1 MSGSVRSRKRR
12 EMPEGVKARTPETSN
27 LSTNDLEGFSKEVLN
42 ALITDNLPLTPN
54 NFSAYFDKLLENKN
68 SNLRKEIATILELE
82 EDNDSENSIVLEQNL
97 KTGFMAMK
105 NILGI
110 TANLYKN
117 MSLMTKILAKRKK
130 ELVNNGD
137 MDKAS
142 SIVNVLEGDILKL
155 NNIVKKQSSSMK
167 LTYDEIATIVKT
179 VDNETVFDNQFGVYN
194 KRYLM
199 SKIER
204 EVELIKEFKH
214 KSSLIMIELDKDLKA
229 DVNSDKA
236 VVLMTK
242 TIARLLLKTSRRSD
256 IVAHYG
262 DGIFTMLLKHSD
274 TSSAKK
280 ASERLCVLISD
291 TNFFIL
297 EKEIKLKISIGISEI
312 FDSMS
317 VEALVIDGLDAIE
330 EAYKDSNKDFAVSSK
345 TKSRLYETRK

>member
-1 MSGSVRSRKRR
+1 MSENLRSRKRR
-12 EMPEGVKARTPETSN
+12 DMPEGVKDRTSESSSG
-27 LSTNDLEGFSKEVLN
+27 LTNDLESFSKEVLN
-42 ALITDNLPLTPN
+42 SLITDHLPLTPN

-68 SNLRKEIATILELE
+68 SNLRKEVATILELE
-82 EDNDSENSIVLEQNL
+82 ENNESENSIVLEQNL
-97 KTGFMAMK
+97 KTGFTAMK

-229 DVNSDKA
+229 DVNNDKA
-236 VVLMTK
+236 VILMTK

-256 IVAHYG
+256 VVAHYG
-262 DGIFTMLLKHSD
+262 NGVFAMLLKHTD
-274 TSSAKK
+274 ASSAKK
-280 ASERLCVLISD
+280 ASQRLCELISD

-297 EKEIKLKISIGISEI
+297 EKEIKLKISIGISEV

-330 EAYKDSNKDFAVSSK
+330 EAYKDSKKDFAVSSK

>member
-1 MSGSVRSRKRR
+1 MSENLRSRKRR
-12 EMPEGVKARTPETSN
+12 DMPEGVKDRTSESSSG
-27 LSTNDLEGFSKEVLN
+27 LTNDLESFSKEVLN
-42 ALITDNLPLTPN
+42 SLITDHLPLTPN

-68 SNLRKEIATILELE
+68 SNLRKEVATILELE
-82 EDNDSENSIVLEQNL
+82 ENNESENSIVLEQNL
-97 KTGFMAMK
+97 KTGFTAMK

-155 NNIVKKQSSSMK
+155 NNIVKKQSTSMK

-204 EVELIKEFKH
+204 EIELIKEFKH

-229 DVNSDKA
+229 DVNNDKA
-236 VVLMTK
+236 TMLMSK

-262 DGIFTMLLKHSD
+262 NGVFAMLLKHTD
-274 TSSAKK
+274 ASSAKK
-280 ASERLCVLISD
+280 ASQRLCELISD

-297 EKEIKLKISIGISEI
+297 EKEIKLKISIGISEV

-330 EAYKDSNKDFAVSSK
+330 EAYKDSKKDFAVSSK

>member
-1 MSGSVRSRKRR
+1 MSGSARSRKRR

-42 ALITDNLPLTPN
+42 TLITDNLPLTPN

-68 SNLRKEIATILELE
+68 SNLRKEISAILELE

-97 KTGFMAMK
+97 KTGFSAMK

-130 ELVNNGD
+130 ELLENGNV
-137 MDKAS
+137 DKAS

-179 VDNETVFDNQFGVYN
+179 VDNETIFDNQFGVYN
-194 KRYLM
+194 KRYLL

-204 EVELIKEFKH
+204 EIELIIEFKH

-236 VVLMTK
+236 VILMTK

-256 IVAHYG
+256 IVAHMG
-262 DGIFTMLLKHSD
+262 GRTFAMLLKHTD
-274 TSSAKK
+274 ISSAKK
-280 ASERLCVLISD
+280 ASERLCDLISD